1 MVRLINLIAVKIF
14 LPQVRPLKSEETN
27 DTAGKDIFKV
37 YPTIISTQSIE
48 RTLHFN
54 LRNS

>member
-1 MVRLINLIAVKIF
+1 MVRLINLIAVKIS